1 MAPVQGGTQ
10 DDAKHVLDK
19 IGQQV
24 HDLVKNAALD
34 RSESALQG
42 ILSKATYS
50 RNPSGKETPSDPC
63 DLNHE
68 YHTNVTVGYD
78 KENPCKNR
86 SDVRF
91 SYTEGAECNK
101 NKISGSNDKEGACA
115 PYRRL
120 HLCDQH
126 LENINDYKN
135 INNHTLL
142 TDVCLAAKFEAES
155 LKTYRAQYQEKY
167 GDVGSTI
174 CTVLARSF
182 ADIGDIV
189 RGRDLYRGNNKEKE
203 KLENNLKTIFKKIY
217 DKLLED
223 NKTNGKNVA
232 LQARYQDDA
241 DNNYFQLR
249 EDWWALNRKEV
260 WKAITCGAA
269 GGKYFRNTCVVGNET
284 ESNCRCKTNDVPTY
298 FDYVPQYLR
307 WFEEWAEDF
316 CRKKKKYVDMVKT
329 NCGGKDG
336 KERYCDRDGFDCEKT
351 IRAIFKYA
359 RGENC
364 HNCIVWCGFYEN
376 WIENQKKEFLKQ
388 KKKYETEI
396 PVNGRKRRSS
406 PSTED
411 YEGYE
416 KQFYEEFKRDYG
428 TVDKFLEILSKEEV
442 CTKITEDD
450 EKINFKTADNSLD
463 KNINNKGTFYHS
475 KYCEICPECG
485 VKRKSDG
492 QFVNRTNKDEECKE
506 KEEEYNIPP
515 GVNETKINVL
525 YSGKG
530 RGDITEKLKEFCEK
544 PHKEDGEKNEQWE
557 CYYKDSNDNK
567 CRMKKAG
574 ANDKNHA
581 KIMSFNDFFNFWVG
595 HVLTDAQGWRTQLTK
610 CLSEDKLKKCEKG
623 CKSNCE
629 CFKKWIEK
637 KEQEWIKVKQQ
648 FNDQP
653 DFGVWKHY
661 LVLKTILEEYYFEN
675 IQKAYGD
682 LKSIQEMKKMIE
694 ENQNNPNRSKG
705 DVDALDV
712 LFDHELEEAEDC
724 LDIHE
729 DDDDAD
735 ECVEES
741 EKIPNNP
748 CSGTRHRGMVK
759 NVAADMYRAAR
770 QQLAIRA
777 GGRKTLRADASKG
790 TYKKKSKPSDL
801 KENICNI
808 NTTHSN
814 DSRNGNNG
822 EPCHGK
828 DKPGVRFEIGTP
840 WKGGTDVK
848 TSYKEVFLPPRRE
861 HMCTSNLEKLDVS
874 WVTKD
879 GKASHSLLGDVLL
892 AAKMDADEIITRYK
906 SQNNIEDVTDP
917 KDNETVCRA
926 LRYSFADLGDII
938 RGRDLWDDN
947 NDAKSLQTNLKAIFK
962 KIKEKHPGIE
972 GNNKYVKDNENKQLR
987 SDWWTAN
994 RRQVWRAM
1002 KCALKGEK
1010 INCGATPHDD
1020 YIPQRLRWMTEW
1032 AEWYCKMQSQEY
1044 ETLQKQCGKCT
1055 GTNKHNCTR
1064 DNDDCSTCKNACDKY
1079 KEEINKWKKQ
1089 WEKISGK
1096 YLILYLEAQRNSPG
1110 TVIGDPNDQQVVDF
1124 LTPIH
1129 KASIAARNRVKRAA
1143 DSPTEITALTP
1154 ITPYFT
1160 AAGYIH
1166 QELPH
1171 MECQVQNQFC
1181 KKKNGVTQPT
1191 GEDNTD
1197 PLYTFK
1203 QPPPE
1208 YKDACGCEGRNKPVS
1223 EEKDACEI
1231 VEGILAGKKGN
1242 QQVGECNPKDQV
1254 QPYPGWDCKK
1264 NIDNSHSGACMP
1276 PRRQKLCLYYIAH
1289 ESQTKNINKEE
1300 DLRDAFI
1307 RTAAAE
1313 TFISWQYYKI
1323 KNGADAKQLD
1333 NGTIPEE
1340 FLRSMYFTYGDY
1352 RDLCLDTDISKKEK
1366 DVGTAKTKID
1376 TIFRKPKEISP
1387 SGEKTTPKDWW
1398 QTYGKDIW
1406 KGMICAL
1413 THGVTNTEEKTKIR
1427 TTYSYENLN
1436 QTKEGITPLEN
1447 FAEKPQFLRWMIEWG
1462 EEFCRERKKLE
1473 DKVNT
1478 ECNGTNATNPCN
1490 NGTPCKNA
1498 CDEYKN
1504 YVETK
1509 QKEFRG
1515 QTDKFVKDANG
1526 ENSDAEYKD
1535 YKLKEGSS
1543 PIQGND
1549 YLINNCDNKKCS
1561 CMEKG
1566 MLGDFATDK
1575 PFGKYAYDKV
1585 KKCNCY
1591 QGKPSRSPP
1600 PSPPVQ
1606 PQPEAPQEPG
1616 PPEKKDDVNVCKT
1629 VEEALKGK
1637 LDDACNQK
1645 YAKNNSRL
1653 GWRCV
1658 APSGPTSGD
1667 QKATPPS
1674 NSGATTAP
1682 APTLPSPVGDS
1693 SPSPADSANSVSSA
1707 VCIPPRRRRLYVKKI
1722 HDWAETVGDKGESK
1736 SLETSDQKTPVS
1748 GGNTDALRDAFIQS
1762 AAIETFFLWHRYKQL
1777 NGKDK
1782 TSQGGLPV
1790 ESQLQQPRSGSDDSD
1805 PQTQLKRGKIPPDFL
1820 RLMFYTLGDYR
1831 DLCVGKTPDGIDT
1844 VSASDSGDNKSSK
1857 NPMQEISDKIKTILN
1872 PDNNK
1877 PSVPPNSD
1885 KDLGKLRA
1893 QWWDTNAQHIWHG
1906 MIYALTY
1913 KEDTSSGDKPT
1924 QDPTVRTKLWDDNT
1938 KKPKPKTDGTNGKDY
1953 TYGGVRLEDE
1963 NSGTQALSPGTS
1975 GEKTTLDSF
1984 IKRPPYFRYL
1994 EEWGQNFCKERK
2006 KRLEKIEEECM
2017 DGSDKKCSGY
2027 GEDCKN
2033 NLPENP
2039 STFKDLE
2046 YPTCAKYCRFYRK
2059 WIGRKKDEYDKQEKA
2074 YGEQQ
2079 KKGAQGNSGIYD
2091 EKFVKKLDSDYK
2103 NIKSFLQK
2111 LVSCSKN
2118 DSGKD
2123 NEKIFE
2129 DTEQT
2134 FKDAENCK
2142 PCSEFKIN
2150 CKKAKCSGANGNN
2163 CNGGKISPND
2173 IKDDNYPNGNIEMLV
2188 SDDSAN
2194 GFKDGLQQAC
2204 GGAGIFKGIRKDEWT
2219 CEKLMKNTLY
2229 KLEHCLNDG

>member
-1 MAPVQGGTQ
+1 
-10 DDAKHVLDK
+10 
-19 IGQQV
+19 
-24 HDLVKNAALD
+24 
-34 RSESALQG
+34 
-42 ILSKATYS
+42 
-50 RNPSGKETPSDPC
+50 
-63 DLNHE
+63 
-68 YHTNVTVGYD
+68 
-78 KENPCKNR
+78 
-86 SDVRF
+86 
-91 SYTEGAECNK
+91 
-101 NKISGSNDKEGACA
+101 
-115 PYRRL
+115 
-120 HLCDQH
+120 
-126 LENINDYKN
+126 
-135 INNHTLL
+135 
-142 TDVCLAAKFEAES
+142 
-155 LKTYRAQYQEKY
+155 
-167 GDVGSTI
+167 
-174 CTVLARSF
+174 
-182 ADIGDIV
+182 
-189 RGRDLYRGNNKEKE
+189 
-203 KLENNLKTIFKKIY
+203 
-217 DKLLED
+217 
-223 NKTNGKNVA
+223 
-232 LQARYQDDA
+232 
-241 DNNYFQLR
+241 
-249 EDWWALNRKEV
+249 
-260 WKAITCGAA
+260 
-269 GGKYFRNTCVVGNET
+269 
-284 ESNCRCKTNDVPTY
+284 
-298 FDYVPQYLR
+298 
-307 WFEEWAEDF
+307 
-316 CRKKKKYVDMVKT
+316 
-329 NCGGKDG
+329 
-336 KERYCDRDGFDCEKT
+336 
-351 IRAIFKYA
+351 
-359 RGENC
+359 
-364 HNCIVWCGFYEN
+364 
-376 WIENQKKEFLKQ
+376 
-388 KKKYETEI
+388 
-396 PVNGRKRRSS
+396 
-406 PSTED
+406 
-411 YEGYE
+411 
-416 KQFYEEFKRDYG
+416 
-428 TVDKFLEILSKEEV
+428 
-442 CTKITEDD
+442 
-450 EKINFKTADNSLD
+450 
-463 KNINNKGTFYHS
+463 
-475 KYCEICPECG
+475 
-485 VKRKSDG
+485 
-492 QFVNRTNKDEECKE
+492 
-506 KEEEYNIPP
+506 
-515 GVNETKINVL
+515 
-525 YSGKG
+525 
-530 RGDITEKLKEFCEK
+530 
-544 PHKEDGEKNEQWE
+544 
-557 CYYKDSNDNK
+557 
-567 CRMKKAG
+567 
-574 ANDKNHA
+574 
-581 KIMSFNDFFNFWVG
+581 
-595 HVLTDAQGWRTQLTK
+595 
-610 CLSEDKLKKCEKG
+610 
-623 CKSNCE
+623 
-629 CFKKWIEK
+629 
-637 KEQEWIKVKQQ
+637 
-648 FNDQP
+648 
-653 DFGVWKHY
+653 
-661 LVLKTILEEYYFEN
+661 
-675 IQKAYGD
+675 
-682 LKSIQEMKKMIE
+682 
-694 ENQNNPNRSKG
+694 
-705 DVDALDV
+705 
-712 LFDHELEEAEDC
+712 
-724 LDIHE
+724 
-729 DDDDAD
+729 
-735 ECVEES
+735 
-741 EKIPNNP
+741 
-748 CSGTRHRGMVK
+748 MVK

-1171 MECQVQNQFC
+1171 MECQ
-1181 KKKNGVTQPT
+1181 
-1191 GEDNTD
+1191 
-1197 PLYTFK
+1197 
-1203 QPPPE
+1203 

-2219 CEKLMKNTLY
+2219 CEKVCGYVVCKSKKVNGETVTKEKVNEKHIIQIRALFKRWLEYFFEDYNKINAKIPHCMNNGEGTTCIRGCHDKCNCVKEWVEEKKKEWKNINDKYLDQYTKNNDHTNDLNSFLETLLPQIPVVTDKGKISDLNKLKKLYRCSCAGNSQKKDGNEDAIECMLQKLEEKAKTCSTSTSDKNQTQAQCDSTPFEDDDEPLEENENQVEAPNICPKPPDPPQEKVEEKCGKDEETRKEKEKEEQEEPASKGGVPPVPATEEPTNEVVERKQPPTKPANPPSQPTPPYLSPPLKTALVTSTLAWSVGIGFATFTYFYLKYEELDVNDIYVPGSPKYKTLIEVVLEPSKRDIQSDDTPSNKFTDNEWNQLKKDFISNMLQGEPNDVPNDYRSGDIPLNTQPNTLY
-2229 KLEHCLNDG
+2229 FDKSEERPFITSIHDRNLYSGEEISYNVNMVNSMNDIPMSGKNDVYSGIDLINDSLNSDQHIDIYDEVLKRKENELFGTNHPKHRTTNIVAKQTLNDPILNQINLFHKWLDRHRYMCAKLKNKEDILNKLKEEWNKENNNNVDKTYNSDNKPSHNHVLNTDVSIQIDMDNLKPKNEFTNMDTNPDKSTMDTILDDLEKYNEPYYYDFYKDDIYYDVNDDDKTSMDNNNNLVDKNNPVDSNNSTYNHRNPADINKNFVDKNNQNQHPIEKPTKIQIEMNINNGELVKEKYPISDIWNI